1 MSAVPETLRMIIQ
14 HTHRT
19 SGPSFSLSNRVRRQL
34 WNWVWLWLF
43 RPSLRPM
50 HAWRAALLRLFG
62 ARLGRDARVYPAA
75 RIWAP
80 WNLVMGEHTAVA
92 DGVTLYNISP
102 ITLGDYAIVSQGSH
116 LCTGSHDYNSETFQ
130 LIASPITLERHV
142 WVCAE
147 AFISPGVTLPE
158 GAVIAPRTVVTK
170 PLRDAWTVYGGT
182 PARPIGQRRP
192 QP

>member
-1 MSAVPETLRMIIQ
+1 MIIQ
-14 HTHRT
+14 QTQRT

-43 RPSLRPM
+43 RPSMRPM

-62 ARLGRDARVYPAA
+62 AKLGRDARVYAGA
-75 RIWAP
+75 KIWAP
-80 WNLVMGEHTAVA
+80 WNLVMGDHTAVA
-92 DGVTLYNISP
+92 DGVTLYNISK
-102 ITLGDYAIVSQGSH
+102 ITLGDYATVSQGSH
-116 LCTGSHDYNSETFQ
+116 LCTGSHDYNSDTFQ
-130 LIASPITLERHV
+130 LIAAPITLERHV

-158 GAVIAPRTVVTK
+158 GAVIAPRSVVTK
-170 PLRDAWTVYGGT
+170 PLREAWTVYGGT

-192 QP
+192 QA